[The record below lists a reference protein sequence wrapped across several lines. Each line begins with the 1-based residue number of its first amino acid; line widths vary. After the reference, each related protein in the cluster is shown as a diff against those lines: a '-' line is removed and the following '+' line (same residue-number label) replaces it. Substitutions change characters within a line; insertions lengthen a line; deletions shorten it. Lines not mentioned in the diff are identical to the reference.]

1 MHTVYA
7 ISSKVKP
14 YIYVGMTTDLD
25 RRLREHNGGKS
36 RTTRPYRPFKLI
48 HTEVFS
54 PRLEARAREKQLKS
68 GYGKEFLKQ
77 LE

>member
-1 MHTVYA
+1 MQLV
-7 ISSKVKP
+7 VRGKP

-25 RRLREHNGGKS
+25 RRLKEHNDGKS

-54 PRLEARAREKQLKS
+54 TRLEARAREKQLKS

>member
-7 ISSKVKP
+7 IRSRAKP

-25 RRLREHNGGKS
+25 RRLKEHNDGKS
-36 RTTRPYRPFKLI
+36 RTTRPYRPFKPI

-54 PRLEARAREKQLKS
+54 TRLEARAREKQLKS